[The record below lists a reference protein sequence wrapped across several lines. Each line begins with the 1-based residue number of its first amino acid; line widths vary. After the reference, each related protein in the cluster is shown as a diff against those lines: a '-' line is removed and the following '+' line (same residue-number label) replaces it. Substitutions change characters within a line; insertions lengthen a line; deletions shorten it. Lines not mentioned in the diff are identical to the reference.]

1 MMSKIMSGLIAVT
14 AIGICFG
21 ASGADVSVDWNTVV
35 GKVKPVNGVG
45 QPPLKGNA
53 GYSMF
58 QYLKKAGIPYS
69 RLHDV
74 GGPYGRNIFVDIPNL
89 FRDFDADETKPENYD
104 FTFTDKLME
113 ALVAHGV
120 EPFFRLGVTIENA
133 CRYKAY
139 RTYPPKDFAKWA
151 RICEHVIRHYTE
163 GWANGYKMKIE
174 YWEIWNEPENHP
186 VPELNPMF
194 RAPFSEYIR
203 LYGVT
208 APHLKAKF
216 PHLKIGGPAIAYDL
230 AWTDKFLAQINAPL
244 DFFSWHCYSHSIE
257 KMLERSGAVRAL
269 LDKYGFKATE
279 SILNEWNYVLGWTG
293 DEIVYSHDQ
302 RTKIKGAAFTAAAMC
317 ACQYSSVDMLMYY
330 DARPS
335 IWNGMFDS
343 TVVGRVLKGY
353 YPFPMFDTLYR
364 LGTCVGVS
372 EIEDGGY
379 ACAARNEDEAAI
391 LATHFKDDDEAEAK
405 NFSIDIAGFGTDSGT
420 DVEIY
425 LLDGTHDNTLVGK
438 ATYYGNRFSLKLDMP
453 NFTCFLIKLK
463 KTA

>member
-1 MMSKIMSGLIAVT
+1 MKID
-14 AIGICFG
+14 FG
-21 ASGADVSVDWNTVV
+21 SEVSA
-35 GKVKPVNGVG
+35 VKPMHATNNGPVVNEKAVLNNTLH
-45 QPPLKGNA
+45 PFNNNLNEFKA
-53 GYSMF
+53 
-58 QYLKKAGIPYS
+58 AGIPYA
-69 RLHDV
+69 RTHDSSFYAR
-74 GGPYGRNIFVDIPNL
+74 YGLEHTVDVYYVFPN
-89 FRDFDADETKPENYD
+89 FDADPYDPKNYD
-104 FTFTDKLME
+104 FVCTDHYIKGCIL
-113 ALVAHGV
+113 AGTKV
-120 EPFFRLGVTIENA
+120 FYRLGHRIEHEVKK
-133 CRYKAY
+133 YG
-139 RTYPPKDFAKWA
+139 TLPPKDFKKWA
-151 RICEHVIRHYTE
+151 VICEHIIRHYTE
-163 GWANGYKMKIE
+163 GWADGFKLDIE
-174 YWEIWNEPENHP
+174 YWEIWNEPDLYYETP
-186 VPELNPMF
+186 TTSPTWGGTPEEF
-194 RAPFSEYIR
+194 FE
-203 LYGVT
+203 LYHVAAT
-208 APHLKAKF
+208 HLKACF
-216 PHLKIGGPAIAYDL
+216 PHLKIGGPAIAGDL
-230 AWTDKFLAQINAPL
+230 EWAEMFLSRLKAPL